1 MRYRTVIV
9 VSALAGLALAAPT
22 SAQAETLNLEASAD
36 AYTLKSSATKNFGM
50 ATSLRVR
57 DPGVRSYVKFEVS
70 GVPSGSSVTAGT
82 LRLHSSTGDKCT
94 TAGLGADAYRTG
106 SDGWSENHDH
116 PQQCPRQVGVPDRDR
131 RRFRGRIDRHL
142 RCHLGGNGERDGEL
156 LPRDA
161 LVPHRHYSWDLGSW
175 HLIALNTSHKAS
187 SGGVPCELG
196 PSCAEGSPQ
205 NDWLEQ
211 DLAAVPA
218 SSCVLAYWHHPL
230 FNSGAGSGN
239 DDHSSIKP
247 LRADLDAA
255 GADLI
260 INAHEHNYQRYELM
274 TADGIASP
282 SGVREF
288 ISGGGGKSLDGFLCG
303 QGSRISSGH
312 REVRCLEA

>member
-1 MRYRTVIV
+1 M
-9 VSALAGLALAAPT
+9 
-22 SAQAETLNLEASAD
+22 
-36 AYTLKSSATKNFGM
+36 
-50 ATSLRVR
+50 
-57 DPGVRSYVKFEVS
+57 
-70 GVPSGSSVTAGT
+70 
-82 LRLHSSTGDKCT
+82 
-94 TAGLGADAYRTG
+94 
-106 SDGWSENHDH
+106 
-116 PQQCPRQVGVPDRDR
+116 
-131 RRFRGRIDRHL
+131 
-142 RCHLGGNGERDGEL
+142 
-156 LPRDA
+156 
-161 LVPHRHYSWDLGSW
+161 PHRHYSWDLGSW

-239 DDHSSIKP
+239 DDHSSIQP
-247 LRADLDAA
+247 LWADLDAA

-288 ISGGGGKSLDGFLCG
+288 ISGGGGKSLDGFLAAKDPG
-303 QGSRISSGH
+303 FQVGIEKYGVLKLELGIASYSWEYVDITGAVLDSGGPVPCH
-312 REVRCLEA
+312 G